1 MPLGQQPSPQRAEW
15 LAMTSRADGGAV
27 DSSGHV
33 LVTMA
38 HDDVEVHPATSNGV
52 AIDKHGN
59 VTGGVTTHYLGL
71 QESTS
76 PAEAQRF
83 LKEDVWVAARGTA
96 EAAVVR
102 RIVAWVRART
112 GEAQLALD
120 AARGAHEAT
129 VARALA
135 RSRAAQRGEDVR
147 IAEEELAEMLADE
160 AEEDAD
166 GEAEENAVAAAVG
179 DEVAPLEPAVALVQ
193 RVSSSQ
199 VAKTHATLMRTV
211 AALGAAQE
219 IIFLGEEALGAVARG
234 GG

>member
-1 MPLGQQPSPQRAEW
+1 MDCTR
-15 LAMTSRADGGAV
+15 GGAT
-27 DSSGHV
+27 G
-33 LVTMA
+33 
-38 HDDVEVHPATSNGV
+38 VE
-52 AIDKHGN
+52 K
-59 VTGGVTTHYLGL
+59 
-71 QESTS
+71 
-76 PAEAQRF
+76 
-83 LKEDVWVAARGTA
+83 
-96 EAAVVR
+96 
-102 RIVAWVRART
+102 
-112 GEAQLALD
+112 LAL
-120 AARGAHEAT
+120 AVNREHIG
-129 VARALA
+129 RLA
-135 RSRAAQRGEDVR
+135 DLDEQLCRAAQRGEDVR